1 MKNAAS
7 VQGIGQM
14 SEVLFMILMPWF
26 FSRLG
31 LKKMLL
37 AGMLA
42 WVARYALFAMGNTDE
57 MIWMLFLGI
66 ALHGICYDFFFVT
79 GQIYVDKKAP
89 KEIRAS
95 AQGFITLITYGF
107 GMGIGSIISGNVLDL
122 FTEGTQRD
130 WLSFWWIPAIFALVV
145 SLMFMVTFKQQKEL
159 EK

>member
-1 MKNAAS
+1 
-7 VQGIGQM
+7 M

-26 FSRLG
+26 FKRLG

-42 WVARYALFAMGNTDE
+42 WVIRYAMFAMGNTE
-57 MIWMLFLGI
+57 SEVWMLFLGI

-89 KEIRAS
+89 QEIRAS
-95 AQGFITLITYGF
+95 AQGFITLITYGV
-107 GMGIGSIISGNVLDL
+107 GMGIGSVISGNVLDL
-122 FTEGTQRD
+122 FTSAGQRD
-130 WLSFWWIPAIFALVV
+130 WFTFWWIPVIFALLV
-145 SLMFMVTFKQQKEL
+145 SAMFLVTFKQQKEL